1 MGTSTEP
8 IKRHNKIWQPCS
20 FPQTFVSSSPNQ
32 IRHVLLTSRY
42 NNNKISQHNNSLI
55 GQPWKIKQKRNIKK
69 LRWWR
74 DNEVSEISRKDGSDG
89 NDEDP
94 KHRRKQRMSGGSGSR
109 SRSCGFNV
117 DDKLHLMSSAVVSY
131 ATNVPLLPFRF
142 QHYAVLSAR
151 KYLVVCREAAL
162 LEFCPIHFHHVVL
175 RLVVIEPCPFIN
187 INTQSSS

>member
-42 NNNKISQHNNSLI
+42 NNNNKISQHNNSLI
-55 GQPWKIKQKRNIKK
+55 GQPWKIKQKRN
-69 LRWWR
+69 
-74 DNEVSEISRKDGSDG
+74 EVCEISGKDGSDG

-117 DDKLHLMSSAVVSY
+117 DDKLHLTSSAVVCHS
-131 ATNVPLLPFRF
+131 TNVPLLPFRF
-142 QHYAVLSAR
+142 QRYAVLSAR
-151 KYLVVCREAAL
+151 QYLVVWREAAL
-162 LEFCPIHFHHVVL
+162 LELCPIHLHHVVL
-175 RLVVIEPCPFIN
+175 RVLIVEPYPIH
-187 INTQSSS
+187 